1 MNNLPDPSTL
11 LPHGTEFR
19 FVDQLTALDPGKSA
33 SATYTLRGDEHFLR
47 GHFPGNPIIPGVVLI
62 EAAAQ
67 LGGIAAQTDPEIP
80 PMADL
85 RLTAV
90 RNAKILGTATP
101 GETLTIHAT
110 LDARLGNLAQLTA
123 TITNSETPILKCQLT
138 LSGTLNGSDP
148 SAAGT

>member
-1 MNNLPDPSTL
+1 MSDLPDPSNL
-11 LPHGTEFR
+11 LPHGPEFR
-19 FVDQLTALDPGKSA
+19 FVDKLTALAPGKSA

-47 GHFPGNPIIPGVVLI
+47 GHFPDNPIIPGVVLI

-67 LGGIAAQTDPEIP
+67 LGGIVAQTDPEIP

-90 RNAKILGTATP
+90 RNAKILGSAQP

-110 LDARLGNLAQLTA
+110 LDARLGNLAQVTA
-123 TITNSETPILKCQLT
+123 TITSHETPILKTQLT
-138 LSGTLNGSDP
+138 LSGTP
-148 SAAGT
+148 SA